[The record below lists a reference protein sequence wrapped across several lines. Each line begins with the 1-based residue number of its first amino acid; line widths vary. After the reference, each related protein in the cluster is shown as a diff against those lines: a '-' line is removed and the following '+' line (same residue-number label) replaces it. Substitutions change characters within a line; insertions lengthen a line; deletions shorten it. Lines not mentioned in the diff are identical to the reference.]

1 MCVMK
6 LLWLLSR
13 LLSYFLATLLEL
25 IKALKMDEQS
35 VSKGMFKLLKKHQ
48 ELHTNYIAWHKHA
61 DLSEV
66 VCSLK
71 AGVSLCLFSGFMSCK
86 ARSNFSFL
94 FKSSFF
100 EM

>member
-1 MCVMK
+1 
-6 LLWLLSR
+6 
-13 LLSYFLATLLEL
+13 
-25 IKALKMDEQS
+25 MDEQS
-35 VSKGMFKLLKKHQ
+35 VFKGMFKLLKKHQ

-61 DLSEV
+61 NYLSEV
-66 VCSLK
+66 VRSLK

-94 FKSSFF
+94 LKSSFL